1 MPLLSQIVDPI
12 TAVTRPAA
20 GTPEGALVLLHGRG
34 SHELDLQP
42 LIDELDPKRR
52 LVGVTPRAPLALPPG
67 GRHWY
72 AFAGVGR
79 PDPSTFLATIEAA
92 GAWLDSLPDATGVP
106 WERTVLGGFSQ
117 GCVMSWSL
125 GLGAGRPRPAGIIGL
140 SGFMPSADGFELDL
154 TGLDGYPVA
163 ISHGSFDPVI
173 GVEWGRQAQMRM
185 PDAGADVIYQESPM
199 GHSIDPAF
207 VTRLAGW
214 LGDIV

>member
-72 AFAGVGR
+72 AFAGVGT

-92 GAWLDSLPDATGVP
+92 GALIGPAG
-106 WERTVLGGFSQ
+106 ER
-117 GCVMSWSL
+117 L
-125 GLGAGRPRPAGIIGL
+125 GLEGRRP
-140 SGFMPSADGFELDL
+140 
-154 TGLDGYPVA
+154 
-163 ISHGSFDPVI
+163 H
-173 GVEWGRQAQMRM
+173 R
-185 PDAGADVIYQESPM
+185 
-199 GHSIDPAF
+199 
-207 VTRLAGW
+207 RLR
-214 LGDIV
+214 